1 MKAANQAIVGL
12 FTIGAILLFLGGIF
26 YLGGRDLFHKKHE
39 YVVYFEGSVGGLT
52 VGSPVVL
59 RGVPLGKVT
68 RISLITNPREST
80 VSIPVNFSI
89 DRSSLRTFNNSPIDD
104 DLEHKVI
111 RRMVDLG
118 LRAHLE
124 IKSMITGQLAIELNF
139 EKDPPPARYHSENP
153 EYEIPSIRSSYE
165 EIEKR
170 LKDLPLEDTVK
181 SLQKVLADISRI
193 IASGHLER
201 GLAGFAD
208 TFEESAR
215 ILRESRLQV
224 TAQNVLNNLDH
235 SSQTL
240 NQKLPAA
247 IDNFN
252 KTMANLATASSQAS
266 QLLDRNS
273 SIVQDLRRL
282 LRDGAD
288 ASRSLRNLADMLE
301 RNPEALLKGKK
312 GGR

>member
-12 FTIGAILLFLGGIF
+12 FTIGAIIIFLGGLF
-26 YLGGRDLFHKKHE
+26 YLGGRDLFNKKQE

-68 RISLITNPREST
+68 RISLITNPKDST
-80 VSIPVNFSI
+80 VSIPVNFTI
-89 DRSSLRTFNNSPIDD
+89 DRNSLRTFNNTPIDD

-124 IKSMITGQLAIELNF
+124 IKSMITGQLAIEMNF
-139 EKDPPPARYHSENP
+139 ENDPPPARYYSDNP

-181 SLQKVLADISRI
+181 SLQRVLSGLNDIL
-193 IASGHLER
+193 ASGQIQR

-208 TFEESAR
+208 TFEESSR
-215 ILRESRLQV
+215 ILRESRLQI
-224 TAQNVLNNLDH
+224 TAQSVLNNLDH
-235 SSQTL
+235 SSKALDQR
-240 NQKLPAA
+240 LPAVL
-247 IDNFN
+247 DSFN
-252 KTMANLATASSQAS
+252 KTMANLATATNQAS

-282 LRDGAD
+282 LKDGAE